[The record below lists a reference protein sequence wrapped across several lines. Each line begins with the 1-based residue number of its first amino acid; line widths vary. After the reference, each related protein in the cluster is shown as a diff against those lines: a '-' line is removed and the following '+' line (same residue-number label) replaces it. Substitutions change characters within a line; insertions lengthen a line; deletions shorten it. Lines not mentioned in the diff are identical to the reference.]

1 MGKIQA
7 KSIFRLVPLI
17 GDLGRFLWA
26 FTLTSSSVKPSDNL
40 LTIFLVL
47 PVKII
52 IKATWPLLAK
62 SLFVPEVEHK
72 VQILGN
78 LF

>member
-1 MGKIQA
+1 MTERSVSRCSGNE
-7 KSIFRLVPLI
+7 LL
-17 GDLGRFLWA
+17 
-26 FTLTSSSVKPSDNL
+26 SVKYDNL

-62 SLFVPEVEHK
+62 SLFVPEVKHK

-78 LF
+78 PF